1 MMYRINQNIVNS
13 NKLYA
18 ENKENDL
25 DGEMQDALPGQQG
38 EGGRRGEGTYFKS
51 TTNR

>member
-1 MMYRINQNIVNS
+1 MMYEINQNIVNS

-25 DGEMQDALPGQQG
+25 DREMQDNIMAR
-38 EGGRRGEGTYFKS
+38 ETVGGMTYFKS

>member
-1 MMYRINQNIVNS
+1 MMYEINQNIVNS

-25 DGEMQDALPGQQG
+25 DGEMQDNIMAR
-38 EGGRRGEGTYFKS
+38 ETVGGGGADIF
-51 TTNR
+51 

>member
-1 MMYRINQNIVNS
+1 MMYKINQNIVNS

-18 ENKENDL
+18 ESKENNL
-25 DGEMQDALPGQQG
+25 DGEMQDDNMANRG
-38 EGGRRGEGTYFKS
+38 RGEEGMTYFKS